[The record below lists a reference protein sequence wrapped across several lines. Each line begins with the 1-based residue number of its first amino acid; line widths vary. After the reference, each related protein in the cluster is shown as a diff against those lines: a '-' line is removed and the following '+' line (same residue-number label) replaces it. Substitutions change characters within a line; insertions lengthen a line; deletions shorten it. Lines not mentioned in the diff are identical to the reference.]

1 MTNNMEVSKK
11 TAKLP
16 FLIRRNEKAIEVE
29 ISELRSNR
37 EAIAQQL
44 RHFVNLISQWESQ
57 KKVEGITQ
65 YAIDIYA
72 DDECE
77 TQLLH
82 HWLIEHGIN
91 PELVNLD
98 KAKELY
104 TIPDYSKILTAAKAI
119 QRIGSEI
126 KLYYDPRSTAIEP
139 PEVSKAEK
147 EAIIEKH
154 SIYIQTEET
163 YRVYI
168 AILTL
173 CEYANIIN
181 LELTYQGGRNKL
193 TKGDLL
199 TVVPIDYKRFLDL
212 EHPDGKTEKR
222 RFVPK
227 HEAFK
232 DK

>member
-1 MTNNMEVSKK
+1 MTNNMENSKK
-11 TAKLP
+11 TVKLP
-16 FLIRRNEKAIEVE
+16 FLIHRNEKAIEVE
-29 ISELRSNR
+29 ISELRSDR

-44 RHFVNLISQWESQ
+44 RHFVKLVSQWEKQ
-57 KKVEGITQ
+57 KKVEGITA
-65 YAIDIYA
+65 YAIDMYL
-72 DDECE
+72 DDCE
-77 TQLLH
+77 NELLQN
-82 HWLIEHGIN
+82 WLIEHGIN

-104 TIPDYSKILTAAKAI
+104 NIPDYSHILSAAAAV
-119 QRIGSEI
+119 RRVGSEI
-126 KLYYDPRSTAIEP
+126 NLYYDAKGTAIEP
-139 PEVSKAEK
+139 PEVSKTEK

-154 SIYIQTEET
+154 SIYIRTEET

-173 CEYANIIN
+173 CEYANIMN

-193 TKGDLL
+193 AKGDLL